1 MLQKLRDKT
10 TGWLATVIVGL
21 LIIPF
26 AFFGLEQY
34 MVGGA
39 SNTAAVVKAPPSW
52 WSSAPSFWPVSIL
65 WQDEEVTVDE
75 FRSRLDQVRQQRR
88 EVEGDAFDSRA
99 FEELPSRL
107 EVLDGLVNERVQ
119 AIAATQA
126 GLRVGDT
133 LVRDTIQ
140 SIPAFQID
148 GRFDPQRYRLALS
161 SQVPAQSPRQFEQVI
176 RQSLQQSLLARALAG
191 SEFVTDGELERV
203 VQLLGE
209 RRDVSMLLVPADIEV
224 AAVEV
229 TDEELQAWYDAH
241 TADYLAPE
249 NVTIEYI
256 VLDSGSLP
264 APPAADEATL
274 RQRFAEQ
281 SERQGEQ
288 DQRLVSHVLLEVP
301 EGAGDDEVQAAREEA
316 AAIASQARAEGG
328 DFAALAAAH
337 SDDPGSAEQGGDL
350 GWVTPGTFPP
360 AVDAALEAM
369 QPGEVGEPVR
379 TDFGWHVLLLREVQQ
394 ASGESFEQAR
404 ERLLAEQA
412 EADRANAFD
421 EVSRQVMDAV
431 LQSPGSLQQ
440 AAEAAG
446 VEVQTLGPFSR
457 EATDGLAAEP
467 AIRGAAFSEAQLEDR
482 MISDPVSLGAGRA
495 AWLRVVDHNPEQP
508 RPLAEVRP
516 QVEATIR
523 AQRLRDA
530 AAERAAALEARIA
543 GAGSLAL
550 LAEAEQLEP
559 PQSVPQVPR
568 GAPLVAPG
576 VSEAIF
582 AAPAPAEDTLSSGHQ
597 VLDDGSIVL
606 FTVDAVTPGDG
617 SSMPPEQAA
626 MLREQ
631 LGQTSGISD
640 VQALVKA
647 LRARVE
653 VEVFEQNL

>member
-88 EVEGDAFDSRA
+88 ETEGEAFDSRA

-107 EVLDGLVNERVQ
+107 EVLDALVNERVQ

-126 GLRVGDT
+126 GLRVGDA
-133 LVRDTIQ
+133 LVRETIQ
-140 SIPAFQID
+140 SIPAFQVD

-161 SQVPAQSPRQFEQVI
+161 SQVPAQSPRQFEQII
-176 RQSLQQSLLARALAG
+176 RDSLQQSLLARALAG

-209 RRDVSMLLVPADIEV
+209 RRDVSMLLVPADVE
-224 AAVEV
+224 AAAAAI
-229 TDEELQAWYDAH
+229 TDEELQARYDAH

-256 VLDSGSLP
+256 VLESDSLP
-264 APPAADEATL
+264 APPAADDATL

-281 SERQGEQ
+281 SERESEQ
-288 DQRLVSHVLLEVP
+288 DQRLVSHILLEVP
-301 EGAGDDEVQAAREEA
+301 EGASDEEA
-316 AAIASQARAEGG
+316 QAVRDEAAGLASQARDGG

-350 GWVTPGTFPP
+350 GWVSPGTFPP
-360 AVDAALEAM
+360 TIDAALEAM

-394 ASGESFEQAR
+394 AEGESFEQAR

-412 EADRANAFD
+412 EADRANVFD

-431 LQSPGSLQQ
+431 LQSPGSLQP

-446 VEVQTLGPFSR
+446 VEMHTLGPFSR
-457 EATDGLAAEP
+457 EASEGLAAEP
-467 AIRGAAFSEAQLEDR
+467 AIRRVAFSEAQVEDR
-482 MISDPVSLGAGRA
+482 MISDPVSLDAGRA
-495 AWLRVVDHNPEQP
+495 VWLRVVDHSPEQP

-516 QVEATIR
+516 QVEAAIR
-523 AQRLRDA
+523 AQRMRDA
-530 AAERAAALEARIA
+530 AAEHAAALEARVVET
-543 GAGSLAL
+543 GSLAL
-550 LAEAEQLEP
+550 LAEAEELEQ

-582 AAPAPAEDTLSSGHQ
+582 AAPVPAEGTLSSGHL

-617 SSMPPEQAA
+617 STMPPQQAA

-631 LGQTSGISD
+631 LAQTSGISD
-640 VQALVKA
+640 VQALVEA

-653 VEVFEQNL
+653 VEVFERNL